1 MTPTLPLLAGILAHG
16 LPVLSAEYTRFRIF
30 VLRPHP
36 LRRQEAFLSCF
47 AACAKVGTDAKRGAG
62 SECQLLTGSDG
73 ELDRVHEVGPKDE
86 TTSHGVEW
94 TSAPSLWRCRTIVK
108 KRR

>member
-1 MTPTLPLLAGILAHG
+1 M
-16 LPVLSAEYTRFRIF
+16 F

-47 AACAKVGTDAKRGAG
+47 VACAKVGTDAKRGAG
-62 SECQLLTGSDG
+62 SECQLLTGSDE

-86 TTSHGVEW
+86 TISLGVKW
-94 TSAPSLWRCRTIVK
+94 TNSPSL
-108 KRR
+108 